1 MLNVVREIIGMEN
14 VIITPHI
21 AYETQEAIDF
31 ILERSMNSIREYFKG
46 AVVDRVV

>member
-1 MLNVVREIIGMEN
+1 MKEIIEMDN

-31 ILERSMNSIREYFKG
+31 ILEQSMNNIREYFKG
-46 AVVDRVV
+46 AIIDRVV